1 MKYLTKLF
9 ICHIRV
15 IIKHL
20 ETLNDLSRSKQ
31 ILWKWL
37 WNTNHVHIW
46 PNREIEMIKFD
57 FTCEKKKK
65 TLKALTTFSGPI
77 VSQIVFSQQLATL
90 IFCWTLS
97 FNMLS
102 INKSLFYR
110 LIRCRD
116 SMCTT
121 IFFMANG

>member
-37 WNTNHVHIW
+37 WNTIHVHIW
-46 PNREIEMIKFD
+46 PNREIKMIKFD

>member
-20 ETLNDLSRSKQ
+20 ETLNDLSPSKQ

-37 WNTNHVHIW
+37 WNTIHVHIW
-46 PNREIEMIKFD
+46 PNREIKMIKFD

-65 TLKALTTFSGPI
+65 NTESFDNFFRSNCLSNC
-77 VSQIVFSQQLATL
+77 VFATATL